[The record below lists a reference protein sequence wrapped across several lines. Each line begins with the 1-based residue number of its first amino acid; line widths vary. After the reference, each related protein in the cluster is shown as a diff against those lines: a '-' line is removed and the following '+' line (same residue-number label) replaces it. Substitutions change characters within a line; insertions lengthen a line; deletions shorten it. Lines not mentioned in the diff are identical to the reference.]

1 VTKGLCSSTCTPY
14 HSPAC
19 LVAAAG
25 QSVCSQHN
33 GDNPAIETAY
43 LLKFA
48 EYQPHAVGDYV
59 HVVHSVGTIPGWLPA
74 PRSWDESYIT
84 ICDDYCPWLQLLE
97 AVRESPE
104 IGVVQ
109 SVVEPSGGHI
119 DAIVRLQSL
128 DTLMQHTLTLRLITH
143 RRRLRL

>member
-1 VTKGLCSSTCTPY
+1 MNKGLCSSTCTPY

-25 QSVCSQHN
+25 QSVCSQHD
-33 GDNPAIETAY
+33 GDNPAIDTAY
-43 LLKFA
+43 TLKFA

-59 HVVHSVGTIPGWLPA
+59 HVHSVGTIPGWLPA
-74 PRSWDESYIT
+74 PKSWDESYT
-84 ICDDYCPWLQLLE
+84 ICDDYCPWLQLLFE
-97 AVRESPE
+97 AAREGPE

-109 SVVEPSGGHI
+109 SRVGPSGGHN

-128 DTLMQHTLTLRLITH
+128 DTIMQHTLTLRLITY
-143 RRRLRL
+143 RCQLRL